1 MDELARHIEM
11 LLLENDCV
19 IVPELGGFIAHYE
32 SAHYDAAE
40 HIYYP
45 PKRTIGFNSKLII
58 NDGLLVQC
66 YMQTYHT
73 DFPDATR
80 KIKQEAE
87 AMKDR
92 LHREGSVAIP
102 RLGKL
107 CCNIHDV
114 YEFHPS
120 EEELATPSLY
130 QLDSLYIRE
139 LDEAPPIS
147 AKTIPFVRKQIET
160 RQERKAVPVRW
171 IGKAV
176 AVAAAIVLFFFLSTP
191 VENTYTDDGNYASLE
206 TAELVSAIKTQ
217 SLAMNVIAPKGAEKQ
232 PSVPRKP
239 ASAAT
244 EKAPEQGRIDVNGP
258 NELSEPAVTNSVR
271 EPVPERPTA
280 ATMENTP
287 RYHIVIASLETMAG
301 AQAYIEAHQ
310 QKEEYSLSIR
320 EGNGH
325 FRIVLCSFD
334 EEPAAYKKLNEFKR
348 QDVHPNAWV
357 FASK

>member
-102 RLGKL
+102 RVGKL

-191 VENTYTDDGNYASLE
+191 VENTYPDDGTYASLE

-217 SLAMNVIAPKGAEKQ
+217 RS
-232 PSVPRKP
+232 RK
-239 ASAAT
+239 T
-244 EKAPEQGRIDVNGP
+244 TIR
-258 NELSEPAVTNSVR
+258 T
-271 EPVPERPTA
+271 
-280 ATMENTP
+280 
-287 RYHIVIASLETMAG
+287 
-301 AQAYIEAHQ
+301 AQAG
-310 QKEEYSLSIR
+310 KRRNR
-320 EGNGH
+320 E
-325 FRIVLCSFD
+325 S
-334 EEPAAYKKLNEFKR
+334 P
-348 QDVHPNAWV
+348 
-357 FASK
+357 